1 MEDVLS
7 REEQELEALVS
18 SMEADNSV
26 AKDQE
31 YGTAGYGSEEEDY
44 DLLFME
50 VLAQPERIQAT
61 NTTNAPPTNDEEMDI
76 SMG

>member
-31 YGTAGYGSEEEDY
+31 GGTAGYGSEEEDY